1 MDNKN
6 NVSTSVSVG
15 EKANYDK
22 LFPKEI
28 TPQSNTS
35 QLSIDPKYMSDRVDL
50 TGIKDPAVIERMLME
65 DQFKNRDKVRY
76 SNLNKYIDN
85 SSQYYDRINKGSS
98 PNNVL
103 FLKERADKALSK
115 VSKSFE

>member
-1 MDNKN
+1 MCMDNKN

-50 TGIKDPAVIERMLME
+50 TGIKDPAV
-65 DQFKNRDKVRY
+65 
-76 SNLNKYIDN
+76 
-85 SSQYYDRINKGSS
+85 G
-98 PNNVL
+98 
-103 FLKERADKALSK
+103 KERGRGIKIEAGG
-115 VSKSFE
+115 FGQRMIF